1 MKRSSNLLILT
12 ASLITKDTIRYTP
25 AGLPVIHCQLNHD
38 GEAYEANQM
47 RQIQMSVEAIAIG
60 EITKDLEQMELGTS
74 AVFEGFLTQKTL
86 RNERLI
92 FHITKI
98 KLIAK

>member
-12 ASLITKDTIRYTP
+12 ASLIAKDAIRYTP
-25 AGLPVIHCQLNHD
+25 AGLPVIHCQLHHD
-38 GEAYEANQM
+38 GELSEAKQI
-47 RQIQMSVEAIAIG
+47 RQVRMNVEAVAVG
-60 EITKDLEQMELGTS
+60 DVHRELLTMDLGAV

-86 RNERLI
+86 RNERLV

-98 KLIAK
+98 TLNE

>member
-12 ASLITKDTIRYTP
+12 ASLIAKDAIRYTP
-25 AGLPVIHCQLNHD
+25 AGLPVIHCQLHHD
-38 GEAYEANQM
+38 GEMSEAKQM
-47 RQIQMSVEAIAIG
+47 RQIRMNVEAVAIG
-60 EITKDLEQMELGTS
+60 DIHQEVLVMDLGAT

-86 RNERLI
+86 RNEHLV

-98 KLIAK
+98 TLN

>member
-12 ASLITKDTIRYTP
+12 ASLIAKDTIRYTP
-25 AGLPVIHCQLNHD
+25 TGLPVIECQLHHD
-38 GEAYEANQM
+38 GKVCEANQM
-47 RQIQMSVEAIAIG
+47 RQIRMSVEAIAIG
-60 EITKDLEQMELGTS
+60 EIHQEINKMNLGAS

-86 RNERLI
+86 RNERLV

-98 KLIAK
+98 TLN

>member
-1 MKRSSNLLILT
+1 VKRSSNLLTLT
-12 ASLITKDTIRYTP
+12 ASLIAKDAIRYTP
-25 AGLPVIHCQLNHD
+25 AALPVIHCQLHHD

-60 EITKDLEQMELGTS
+60 EISKDLEQMELGTS

-86 RNERLI
+86 RNERLV

-98 KLIAK
+98 ELIAK

>member
-12 ASLITKDTIRYTP
+12 ASLIAKDAIRYTP
-25 AGLPVIHCQLNHD
+25 AGLPVIHCQLHHE
-38 GEAYEANQM
+38 GELREAIQV
-47 RQIQMSVEAIAIG
+47 RQIRMNVEAVAIG
-60 EITKDLEQMELGTS
+60 EIHQELLTMDLGAE

-86 RNERLI
+86 RNERLV

-98 KLIAK
+98 TLNE

>member
-12 ASLITKDTIRYTP
+12 ASLIAKDAIRYTP
-25 AGLPVIHCQLNHD
+25 AGLPVIHCQLHHD
-38 GEAYEANQM
+38 GELSEANQV
-47 RQIQMSVEAIAIG
+47 RQIRMNVEAVAIG
-60 EITKDLEQMELGTS
+60 EIHQELLTMDLGAE

-98 KLIAK
+98 TLNT